1 MEITSIIIKRI
12 NKEGNLKA
20 LATITIDNA
29 IAIHN
34 IKIIE
39 GKNGLF
45 IAMPSRKSDQGFI
58 DFVHPINT
66 ETRNMMQ
73 NAILAEFDKG
83 ENQNNE

>member
-1 MEITSIIIKRI
+1 MEITSVIIKRI
-12 NKEGNLKA
+12 NKESTIKA
-20 LATITIDNA
+20 LATVTIDDA

-45 IAMPSRKSDQGFI
+45 IAMPSRKSDKGFV

-66 ETRNMMQ
+66 ETRK
-73 NAILAEFDKG
+73 ILQDAVFEEYNKK
-83 ENQNNE
+83 ENHNNE